1 MSTRPLADE
10 IRPQSLDEV
19 VGQRHLIGPGG
30 VLRRLI
36 DAGTSANMI
45 FYGPSGTGKTTIA
58 NIIANKTNKTLYRLN
73 ATTASLQDVKD
84 IIASVGTLM
93 APGGILL
100 YLDEIQYFNKKQQQ
114 SLLEFMENG
123 SITLIASTTENPFF
137 YVYNALLSRSTV
149 FEFKQVEPRELLPA
163 VERALGI
170 LKERSP
176 LPLAWEEGVPMLL
189 ATQCGGDVRKAINAC
204 ELLYEAA
211 ETKNGEL
218 LLTSEDALQVA
229 QRSAMRYDK
238 GGDAMYDMASA
249 LMKSL
254 RGSDPDAALH
264 YLARFLEAGDLV
276 TPCRRLLC
284 SASEDIGMAYPQA
297 VAIVKACVDTAMQ
310 LGLPEAQLPLAQAAI
325 LLATAPKSN
334 SVVEGINAAWA
345 DVRRGRTGDIPRELK
360 TFTRTPR
367 ASSASRATSTRTSFR
382 TIGWSS
388 NTCPTR
394 SKTRSTIA
402 MATTRSSRPRRNTGR
417 RSNMPMD
424 IRLRDR
430 VEMKKPH
437 PCGEKIFEITRVGM
451 DVKLRCT
458 GCGHEVMLP
467 RAKAEKGIKK
477 ILEREEKADE

>member
-1 MSTRPLADE
+1 MQYRPLADE
-10 IRPQSLDEV
+10 IRPQTLEDV
-19 VGQRHLIGPGG
+19 VGQSHILGKNG
-30 VLRRLI
+30 VLRRI
-36 DAGTSANMI
+36 IESGQVPNMV
-45 FYGPSGTGKTTIA
+45 FFGPSGTGKTTVA
-58 NIIANKTNKTLYRLN
+58 NIIANQTHRTLHRLN
-73 ATTASLQDVKD
+73 ATTASIADIREVIADVD
-84 IIASVGTLM
+84 TLL
-93 APGGILL
+93 APNGVLL

-123 SITLIASTTENPFF
+123 KITVIASTTENPYFTIF
-137 YVYNALLSRSTV
+137 NAVLSRSTV
-149 FEFKQVEPRELLPA
+149 FEFKPVTPQEVRPA
-163 VERALGI
+163 VDRAFRL
-170 LKERSP
+170 LEERS
-176 LPLAWEEGVPMLL
+176 GVTIQASDDVRDYL
-189 ATQCGGDVRKAINAC
+189 ATACGGDVRKAINAC

-345 DVRRGRTGDIPRELK
+345 DVRRGRTGDIPRELQNVH
-360 TFTRTPR
+360 
-367 ASSASRATSTRTSFR
+367 ADST
-382 TIGWSS
+382 G
-388 NTCPTR
+388 
-394 SKTRSTIA
+394 
-402 MATTRSSRPRRNTGR
+402 
-417 RSNMPMD
+417 
-424 IRLRDR
+424 
-430 VEMKKPH
+430 
-437 PCGEKIFEITRVGM
+437 
-451 DVKLRCT
+451 
-458 GCGHEVMLP
+458 
-467 RAKAEKGIKK
+467 
-477 ILEREEKADE
+477 LEREQGYKYPHEFPNHWVKQQYLPDPIKNAVYYRYGDNKVEQAAAKYWEAIKNADGH